1 MIYIVALL
9 IMLIV
14 ALLIK
19 QMRADT
25 VVPDEPWPFYAKKPM
40 TNAEQ
45 VLYFRLEE
53 ALPDHLIL
61 AQVQLSRFLGV
72 AKGNNFHAWN
82 NRINRMSADFVVCKK
97 DGSVQV
103 VIELD
108 DHSHH
113 NEERKNADTKKNKA
127 LAAAN
132 LPMIRWQVT
141 DMPDI
146 ATIQKAVLQGA
157 KTEAVVALLTE
168 PPALKN

>member
-9 IMLIV
+9 IILIV
-14 ALLIK
+14 ALLVK
-19 QMRADT
+19 QLRADAI
-25 VVPDEPWPFYAKKPM
+25 VPDEPWPFYAKKPM

-45 VLYFRLEE
+45 VLYFRLVE

-127 LAAAN
+127 LTAAN
-132 LPMIRWQVT
+132 LPIIRWQVN

-146 ATIQKAVLQGA
+146 PAIQKALLEGA
-157 KTEAVVALLTE
+157 RAEETVALLTGA
-168 PPALKN
+168 PGLKN